1 MSIPS
6 SVLQFI
12 GDNLKNRQLLTFT
25 LTTFNSV
32 VYPICCLF
40 NNGTNEFGCLP
51 PNQFIQTNA
60 NANTLIVYNPVTM
73 YLETLDSTY
82 TVIPGSFGATDN
94 GRPFLLVPSNE
105 VQMSPMN
112 QFVIQNGKL
121 YNQNYRNLFLTM
133 YYVPTNQTEGFLGFC
148 SQTDPDLSFCQI
160 QNITLLNAL
169 SVSLIASV
177 QDKNTS
183 CCFSDTGSIVNA
195 IFSWDKPWG
204 QTQTNYLV
212 FPSQLAC
219 QQADQKCVCP
229 SNNLCWMYNN
239 TNVPCCIQGNP
250 SDPRFSNDAAAL
262 ITQDKN
268 ECVSKALK
276 CSQWRF
282 NTVDVPCCIQRTPE
296 QWTYDTATMQSF
308 DQYSDCVAASRDTC
322 TFNALLQQPTNLKDY
337 YNLILES
344 NFTSGC
350 EPLRT
355 VNPFGTSA
363 DCSKDPDPVACQYGN
378 CTQNSC
384 DLWSSSSTNPY
395 MFTQSVR
402 CLPPVQCCS
411 GSSKQFICNAGK
423 SNAYACC
430 SSSGNTCCQ

>member
-1 MSIPS
+1 MSYWP
-6 SVLQFI
+6 I
-12 GDNLKNRQLLTFT
+12 GKQINDLLGDRLLLTFSVGT
-25 LTTFNSV
+25 SPVSYLCYDGSGGTPTFV
-32 VYPICCLF
+32 VNKMSTDFIP
-40 NNGTNEFGCLP
+40 GTML
-51 PNQFIQTNA
+51 
-60 NANTLIVYNPVTM
+60 VYNPTSGSI
-73 YLETLDSTY
+73 ETLDPSFKKYLTLVFFDGTLMGFGINTNSSYLPVPFTLTKTTTVPQLSFSYSGVTY
-82 TVIPGSFGATDN
+82 
-94 GRPFLLVPSNE
+94 
-105 VQMSPMN
+105 
-112 QFVIQNGKL
+112 
-121 YNQNYRNLFLTM
+121 FLT
-133 YYVPTNQTEGFLGFC
+133 YQETVNGISTLLSYPQGKVKPPVDNQVAI
-148 SQTDPDLSFCQI
+148 SV
-160 QNITLLNAL
+160 LNAL
-169 SVSLIASV
+169 TISDITTALNTVSFAPTDKCCYQDVPNLIVFVLLLTVPLS
-177 QDKNTS
+177 KNNTNAYTS
-183 CCFSDTGSIVNA
+183 LT
-195 IFSWDKPWG
+195 
-204 QTQTNYLV
+204 
-212 FPSQLAC
+212 AC
-219 QQADQKCVCP
+219 QQADQKCSCP

-250 SDPRFSNDAAAL
+250 SDPRFANDSAAV

-268 ECVSKALK
+268 ECVRDAVK

-322 TFNALLQQPTNLKDY
+322 TFNAFLNQPPNPKDY

-350 EPLRT
+350 DPLRT

-378 CTQNSC
+378 CTQNYC

-411 GSSKQFICNAGK
+411 GSTKQFICNAGK

-430 SSSGNTCCQ
+430 SSSGNSCCQ

>member
-1 MSIPS
+1 MSYWP
-6 SVLQFI
+6 I
-12 GDNLKNRQLLTFT
+12 GKIVSNMLGNRLLLTFSVGT
-25 LTTFNSV
+25 KPVSYLCYDGSGDFPTFAVNEMSTDFV
-32 VYPICCLF
+32 P
-40 NNGTNEFGCLP
+40 GTML
-51 PNQFIQTNA
+51 
-60 NANTLIVYNPVTM
+60 VYNPTSSAI
-73 YLETLDSTY
+73 ETLDPAFKKYLTLKYALGIPALVSVNKDSTE
-82 TVIPGSFGATDN
+82 IPLPLTLTKTSSGGFQITFMLSGTSYVLTFQEAVN
-94 GRPFLLVPSNE
+94 GINTLV
-105 VQMSPMN
+105 
-112 QFVIQNGKL
+112 F
-121 YNQNYRNLFLTM
+121 YNQNY
-133 YYVPTNQTEGFLGFC
+133 VPTGPVDNQVAI
-148 SQTDPDLSFCQI
+148 SVV
-160 QNITLLNAL
+160 NAL
-169 SVSLIASV
+169 TISDITAGLGAVSFAPTDLCCYQDVPNLIVFALLLTVPLS
-177 QDKNTS
+177 KNNTNAYTS
-183 CCFSDTGSIVNA
+183 LT
-195 IFSWDKPWG
+195 
-204 QTQTNYLV
+204 
-212 FPSQLAC
+212 AC

-402 CLPPVQCCS
+402 CLPSVQCCS
-411 GSSKQFICNAGK
+411 GSFKQFICNAGK